1 MHRDPRFQQQHANG
15 AVPGGGGGGGQ
26 MLGKLFAL
34 VDERCCADNPDAATS
49 HEVLLAGHLLMRFMR
64 EKLWECLEA
73 VREGV
78 RRDAARAPQAI
89 ALQARPPHRALVLPT
104 PLPPPPSPCPRPPRA
119 ARPPPA
125 AL

>member
-1 MHRDPRFQQQHANG
+1 
-15 AVPGGGGGGGQ
+15 

-89 ALQARPPHRALVLPT
+89 ALQARPPL
-104 PLPPPPSPCPRPPRA
+104 PCPCPPRA
-119 ARPPPA
+119 ARLSPGTLWHGVQTDLLRVLTSSHAASCSGLEPA
-125 AL
+125 